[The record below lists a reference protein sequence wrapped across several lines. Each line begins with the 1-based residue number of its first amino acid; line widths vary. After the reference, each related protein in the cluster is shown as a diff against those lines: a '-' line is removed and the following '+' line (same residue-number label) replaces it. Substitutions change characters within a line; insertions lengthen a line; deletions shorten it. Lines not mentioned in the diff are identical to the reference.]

1 MQLADI
7 GANLTH
13 AAFREDLDAVLAR
26 ARAAGVETI
35 VVTGTSPGETRKA
48 LALGFWTTAGV
59 HPHNAK
65 DCGPGIIAELREL
78 ARDPKVVA
86 IGECGLDYWYEHA
99 PREVQRAALAGQ
111 IALARA
117 WSEGLARHDIAVA
130 QVLLTLSDTESR
142 RRYLNAR
149 STLKTL
155 LGLSVVPV
163 INENDTVA
171 TEEIRFGDNDRLA
184 ARVASMVDADCLVLL
199 SDIDG
204 LYSADPRRDVSAR
217 FIPEVTAITPEMEAA
232 AAGAGELGSG
242 GMRTKLMAARIAMD
256 AGVNMIIAQ
265 GAISAPLAA
274 IENGARVT
282 WFVSPVSAAAA
293 RKKWIAGTL
302 APAGALTI
310 DAGAVNALQNG
321 KSLLPAGGI
330 GVEGGFERGDC
341 VRVLDTNR
349 AEIARGLIAYDI
361 GDARLIQGKRSAEIE
376 AVLGH
381 AGRAEIIHRD
391 DLVLVRT

>member
-1 MQLADI
+1 MVRL
-7 GANLTH
+7 LS
-13 AAFREDLDAVLAR
+13 AARR
-26 ARAAGVETI
+26 I
-35 VVTGTSPGETRKA
+35 VVKIGSSTLVDG
-48 LALGFWTTAGV
+48 ALGALRQAWFESFAADVARLRRRGQEV
-59 HPHNAK
+59 LIVSSGA
-65 DCGPGIIAELREL
+65 IAL
-78 ARDPKVVA
+78 
-86 IGECGLDYWYEHA
+86 G
-99 PREVQRAALAGQ
+99 RAALKLAPGPLKLDEAQAAAAVGQ

-310 DAGAVNALQNG
+310 DAGAVNALHGG
-321 KSLLPAGGI
+321 KSLLPAGVTS
-330 GVEGGFERGDC
+330 VEGAFERGDC
-341 VRVLDTNR
+341 VRVLGADGG
-349 AEIARGLIAYDI
+349 EIARGLVAYDAQE
-361 GDARLIQGKRSAEIE
+361 ARMIQGKRSSEIE
-376 AVLGH
+376 AALGH

-391 DLVLVRT
+391 DLVLVRA